1 MSRTEYFFYI
11 TEGFVVFLVVFTW
24 LAGIAIAK
32 GAWST
37 IFAIFM
43 PPYAWYLLVEKI
55 VLHWFG

>member
-11 TEGFVVFLVVFTW
+11 TEGIVAFIVLFTW

-32 GAWST
+32 GVWST
-37 IFAIFM
+37 IFAVLI

-55 VLHWFG
+55 ILPWLG